1 MACELFR
8 TKLIHKYTHLAYL
21 IMLYLELT
29 DPKAAAER
37 MECWTNDVSG
47 PTSRDVIISMQGPKA
62 NTNEYVNV
70 KTH

>member
-1 MACELFR
+1 
-8 TKLIHKYTHLAYL
+8 
-21 IMLYLELT
+21 MLYLELT